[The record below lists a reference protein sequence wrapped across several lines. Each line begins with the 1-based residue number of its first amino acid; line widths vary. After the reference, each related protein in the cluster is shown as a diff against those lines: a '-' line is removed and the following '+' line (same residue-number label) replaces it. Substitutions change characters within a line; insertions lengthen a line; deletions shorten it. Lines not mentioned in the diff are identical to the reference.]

1 MSFLPLKGIRVIDLS
16 HSWAAPHCARIL
28 ADFGAEVIK
37 VEYVR
42 RLCLLRGSKK
52 EDQTYNSHPG
62 WCQVNRNKYSI
73 TLDLKIE
80 NDRQILQDLIKISDV
95 LIENSRTGVMDNLG
109 FGYQDVT
116 RIKNDL
122 IVLSMAAF
130 GNTGP
135 YASYA
140 GYGAIFEALSGIQS
154 LTAYQR
160 GLKPARIKELDITN
174 GLAGACAVMTA
185 LLHRQRTGEGQY
197 IDMSQFEAATH
208 GLIGEH
214 LLECVMNGNQ
224 TYPLGNRHW
233 KFAPQGCYRCKGDDK
248 WVTLTVKTEEEW
260 RSFCEVLGHT
270 EWISDLRF
278 ANSES
283 RNENHDL
290 LDRMIEEWTIQHT
303 HYEVM
308 HILQKYGISSGAVL
322 DVAEI
327 NSDPHLKDREYF
339 TEGVNGAEKRFMGMP
354 FKLSKGHG
362 KVRWHGPALGEHN
375 EKVICD
381 LLGHSKNEIRPV
393 LEEEIKTAYDPE

>member
-1 MSFLPLKGIRVIDLS
+1 MNDLPLKRIRVIDLS

-62 WCQVNRNKYSI
+62 WLQVNRNKHSI

-80 NDRQILQDLIKISDV
+80 NDREILRDLIKISDV
-95 LIENSRTGVMDNLG
+95 IISNSRTGVVDRLG
-109 FGYQDVT
+109 FGYLDLIK
-116 RIKNDL
+116 IKNDL

-154 LTAYQR
+154 LTAYQM
-160 GLKPARIKELDITN
+160 GKKPARIKELDITN
-174 GLAGACAVMTA
+174 GLAGASAVMTA
-185 LLHRQRTGEGQY
+185 LLHRQKTGEGQY
-197 IDMSQFEAATH
+197 IDLSQFEAATH

-214 LLECVMNGNQ
+214 LLEYVMNGNQ

-248 WVTLTVKTEEEW
+248 WVVLTVRSDGEW
-260 RSFCEVLGHT
+260 CGFCAVVGHP
-270 EWISDLRF
+270 EWVSDPQF
-278 ANSES
+278 AASES
-283 RNENHDL
+283 RMDNHDL
-290 LDRMIEEWTIQHT
+290 LDRMIEEWTVQYT

-308 HILQKYGISSGAVL
+308 QKLQKAGISSGSVL

-327 NSDPHLKDREYF
+327 SSDPHLKDREYF
-339 TEGVNGAEKRFMGMP
+339 MERVNGSEKRFMGMP
-354 FKLSKGHG
+354 FKLSKGAG
-362 KVRWHGPALGEHN
+362 KVRWTGPKLGEHN
-375 EKVICD
+375 ENVICE
-381 LLGHSKNEIRPV
+381 LLGRSKDEIRPV
-393 LEEEIKTAYDPE
+393 LEEEIRTAYDPE